1 MYEEE
6 KGYGKPP
13 KKHQFKKGVSG
24 NPRGRPKGKSS
35 LLSDLNKIVN
45 QRISVNLNG
54 QTMRLTK
61 RQAYLQRVAND
72 AIAGGASA
80 GRLLFEL
87 LKLETEQPD
96 REGMSSSERNKQDQA
111 ILKSFLKL
119 LDADL
124 KNKQEGK

>member
-1 MYEEE
+1 MRKKKAMASHLKSISLKRAFRQP
-6 KGYGKPP
+6 KGPAW
-13 KKHQFKKGVSG
+13 
-24 NPRGRPKGKSS
+24 GKSS

-96 REGMSSSERNKQDQA
+96 REGMSASERNKQDQA

>member
-24 NPRGRPKGKSS
+24 NPRGRPKGKTS
-35 LLSDLNKIVN
+35 LLDDLNKIVN

-61 RQAYLQRVAND
+61 RQAYLQRVTND

-96 REGMSSSERNKQDQA
+96 REGMSASERNKQDQA
-111 ILKSFLKL
+111 ILQSF
-119 LDADL
+119 
-124 KNKQEGK
+124 